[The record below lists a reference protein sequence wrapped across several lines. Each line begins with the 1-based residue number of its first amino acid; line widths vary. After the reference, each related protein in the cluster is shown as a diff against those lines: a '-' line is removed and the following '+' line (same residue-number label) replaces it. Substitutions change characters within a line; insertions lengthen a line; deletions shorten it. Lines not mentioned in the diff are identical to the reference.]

1 MGNTQSQAPEGTV
14 PHIAHR
20 QRQSPPDLPP
30 GSPPQ
35 APQPPPSAPHHPSL
49 PPSPYSHSVAVPPL
63 RGAAGDADA
72 SLQSMYI
79 RGGSGMS
86 LASRH
91 SSTSYTPSDDSSASA
106 MSDSMHRIVSD
117 SESDGDPLVPPRM
130 PTRTAPSG
138 PQLPPPLKMHAD
150 SDDIEPSLRTPTAA
164 APELP
169 NATPR
174 LHARPQCVDPPSP
187 FAGAVPHAR
196 SSASMATLSRS
207 NARLTQRASLIIQDD
222 GVAQTPAESPP
233 PDADGSD
240 PALHAHAPPQPDAL
254 GRHLSAALPSY
265 LKIPTII
272 PSSYASPSASPP
284 EAQAPIAAD
293 AFPPRVV
300 YSDQKEAAFLA
311 ASLKEV
317 QAHDVPKPFLAPV
330 SLTWHGR
337 GRRVFVT
344 GTFAHAWGSKIPLR
358 QTREGGPFVRTLY
371 LPPGTHRLKFIVD
384 NRWRVS
390 NELNTASDGDGN
402 MVNYVEVPSVST
414 AAPVPDAPDAP
425 DASWAEALA
434 DLHVQPRGS
443 DWEEMLGDDPAAAA
457 AADGT
462 WTDVVPAGVVL
473 AQETEEALHEH
484 EMDRDAPALLPTPPM
499 MPPQLEK
506 VILNSSPAN
515 IAGSMCVPSTVVD
528 DTSVL
533 PAPNHAV
540 LNHLAASAIK
550 NGVLAVGSV
559 QRYKRKY
566 VTTLLYRPVQP

>member
-1 MGNTQSQAPEGTV
+1 M
-14 PHIAHR
+14 
-20 QRQSPPDLPP
+20 
-30 GSPPQ
+30 
-35 APQPPPSAPHHPSL
+35 

-63 RGAAGDADA
+63 RGAAGAADA
-72 SLQSMYI
+72 SLQSMYV
-79 RGGSGMS
+79 RAGSGMS

-91 SSTSYTPSDDSSASA
+91 SSASYTPSDDGSGSGSASGV
-106 MSDSMHRIVSD
+106 SDSMHRIVSD
-117 SESDGDPLVPPRM
+117 SESDGDPLVPLRM
-130 PTRTAPSG
+130 PTRAAPSG
-138 PQLPPPLKMHAD
+138 APFPPLKTPAD
-150 SDDIEPSLRTPTAA
+150 CDDIEPSLRTPTAA

-169 NATPR
+169 GATPR
-174 LHARPQCVDPPSP
+174 LRAQPQCTDPPSP
-187 FAGAVPHAR
+187 CPPPQA
-196 SSASMATLSRS
+196 SASMTTLSQPS
-207 NARLTQRASLIIQDD
+207 APRLLPQRASLIIQDD
-222 GVAQTPAESPP
+222 GIASTPAQSPPRDADDADDADDAPLHAPASPP
-233 PDADGSD
+233 PAPD
-240 PALHAHAPPQPDAL
+240 PL

-272 PSSYASPSASPP
+272 PSSYASPSTSPL
-284 EAQAPIAAD
+284 AD

-344 GTFAHAWGSKIPLR
+344 GTFAHAWRSKIPLR

-414 AAPVPDAPDAP
+414 AARASAPEPAADAPDAP
-425 DASWAEALA
+425 DAAWAAALA
-434 DLHVQPRGS
+434 DLHVQPRSS
-443 DWEEMLGDDPAAAA
+443 DWDEMLGDDPAAPP

-462 WTDVVPAGVVL
+462 WTSAIPAGVEL

-515 IAGSMCVPSTVVD
+515 IAGSMSVPSSVVD